1 MRLFPCVLLG
11 LAALL
16 AAALWATPAAATAPA
31 APIGG
36 CPIFPADNIWNAR
49 VDGLPLHPRSA
60 AWVSSIGPSTGLHP
74 DFGSGLWNGGPIG
87 IPYTTVRSSLST
99 PVPGVTFTYA
109 NESDPGP
116 YYIPADAPI
125 EGGPNSGGDRH
136 VLVVD
141 TDTCTLYEL
150 FAASRQ
156 ANGAWRAGSGAIFAL
171 GANTLRPAGWTSA
184 DAAGLP
190 ILAGLARFDEV
201 QAALAPG
208 GLGYIP
214 HALRF
219 TVEDTQR
226 AYVWPARHV
235 ASDITDPNVP
245 PMGARFRLKAGFDI
259 STYPPQTRV
268 ILRTL
273 QLYGMIVADNGGDWY
288 ISGAPDPAWD
298 NDDLHRLG
306 QVLGS
311 NFEAVDQ
318 DRLKVDPDSAQ
329 AVLGATAT
337 ATRVASATATRTPTP
352 TRTLTPTATA
362 TRTPTPTLTPTAT
375 ATRTPTPTVTPSCTL
390 AGDFNGNGVI
400 DTGDVN
406 LLAERWGSRPATP
419 AEQRYDLNG
428 DGRIDVVD
436 LMLLSRRVGERCP

>member
-1 MRLFPCVLLG
+1 MRLVPGVLLG

-16 AAALWATPAAATAPA
+16 ALAWWATPSAATAPA

-36 CPIFPADNIWNAR
+36 CAIFPSDNIWNTR

-74 DFGSGLWNGGPIG
+74 DFGSGLWAGGPIG
-87 IPYTTVRSSLST
+87 IPYTTVRSSQST

-109 NESDPGP
+109 SESDPGP
-116 YYIPADAPI
+116 YYIPANAPI
-125 EGGPNSGGDRH
+125 EGGPNSSGDRH

-150 FAASRQ
+150 YAAYPQ
-156 ANGAWRAGSGAIFAL
+156 ANGAWKAGSGAIYRLTANAL
-171 GANTLRPAGWTSA
+171 RTAGWTSA

-190 ILAGLARFDEV
+190 ILPGLARLDEV

-226 AYVWPARHV
+226 AYVWPARHY

-245 PMGARFRLKAGFDI
+245 PMGARFRLKASFDI

-273 QLYGMIVADNGGDWY
+273 QLYGMLVADNGGDWY
-288 ISGAPDPAWD
+288 VSGAPDPAWD
-298 NDDLHRLG
+298 NDDLHSLG
-306 QVLGS
+306 RVLGS

-318 DRLKVDPDSAQ
+318 DRLKVDPNSAQ
-329 AVLGATAT
+329 AALGATAT
-337 ATRVASATATRTPTP
+337 ATRPPSATPTRTPTP
-352 TRTLTPTATA
+352 TRTSTPTATA
-362 TRTPTPTLTPTAT
+362 TRTPTPTATPPCA
-375 ATRTPTPTVTPSCTL
+375 L

-400 DTGDVN
+400 DTGDVT
-406 LLAERWGSRPATP
+406 LLAAHWGALPTTP

-428 DGRIDVVD
+428 DGRVDVVD
-436 LMLLSRRVGERCP
+436 VMLLSRRVGERCP